1 MSGTIHNPIRGPYTK
16 QAFGKFLH
24 KGEDAWLQQPKLLWR
39 SKSDSNGVSIGYD
52 VFGVFDGH
60 GGKQAANFAAKHVLS
75 TLQEELADITLTS
88 DKAVPEE
95 LEAYSQLSDE
105 DKHAWHTQDA
115 LVQQLPA
122 ALVNTFR
129 KVQEQFHKNT
139 QVSGATATVAVIVG
153 WDLVVASVGD
163 STAYL
168 DTGAEVV
175 QVSDTHRLDDNKAE
189 RKRCEAAGF
198 EVCKS
203 TVDGKPVGPDRVW
216 PGGLAMS
223 RTIGDHMAGD
233 VVLPEP
239 EVRRMALPS
248 KGARLII
255 ASDGLW
261 DAVNPKTAAHH
272 IRGMQAGKAAG
283 ELVQAALK
291 SKGLRD
297 DITVLVIDAMP
308 DDSCRLP
315 PFLAKQNGGY
325 AVTLEDVGSFAWHK
339 PLDEA
344 AAADAC
350 ASNTWQRR
358 IAAVQAHLK
367 LTDAADSDHSS
378 DTDVAD
384 LQPACS
390 DSAADSAAFET
401 PDMSPQPLPQEDSS
415 EWETVP
421 VKPKREA
428 PTTAS
433 ASSPDGWAV
442 TESSRGEA
450 GQWEIPH
457 KQTKL
462 SHQPE
467 SSPETATAIK
477 AMRDGDTASGSGS
490 APDSRQKLP
499 NRGRGRGRRENR
511 GRGRGR
517 NDGNSNDGRR
527 RYDHSQQGQRDN
539 RQDTEAYSAAQ
550 QQHNPEGDMASSWG
564 AETVFPLAQSSLMP
578 SPLDSSSTNRVP
590 KVLTVP
596 RQPHTRSL
604 SNASSSKQQHHQ
616 QRGRGNRGDT
626 NSRGSNRNG
635 RGRQNGPAQY
645 VHPSPMYHE
654 PEQPASQ
661 NFSFGSFGADD
672 FGSTFD
678 ASKPSAAVP
687 SAISNG
693 NNSAQ
698 VYQDGSDKV
707 LKQHSQREGFR
718 GRGRGRGRSQGRGR
732 SGNFGRNRQDGHADA
747 YAPASV
753 A

>member
-24 KGEDAWLQQPKLLWR
+24 KGEDAWLQQPKLSWG
-39 SKSDSNGVSIGYD
+39 SKSNSKGVSVGYD

-60 GGKQAANFAAKHVLS
+60 GGKQAANFAAKHVLP
-75 TLQEELADITLTS
+75 TLQQELAEITLTP
-88 DKAVPEE
+88 DEAVPEE

-105 DKHAWHTQDA
+105 DKLAWHTQDA

-122 ALVNTFR
+122 ALVKSFQ
-129 KVQEQFHKNT
+129 KVQEQFHENT
-139 QVSGATATVAVIVG
+139 QISGATATVAVIVG

-189 RKRCEAAGF
+189 RKRCQAGGS

-223 RTIGDHMAGD
+223 RTIGDYMAGD

-239 EVRRMALPS
+239 EVRRVALPR

-261 DAVNPKTAAHH
+261 DAMNPKTAAHH
-272 IRGMQAGKAAG
+272 VRGMQAGKAAG

-308 DDSCRLP
+308 DDSFRLP

-325 AVTLEDVGSFAWHK
+325 AVTLEDVGSVDWHK

-358 IAAVQAHLK
+358 IAAVQAQFK
-367 LTDAADSDHSS
+367 LTSAADSDHSS
-378 DTDVAD
+378 DTNAAD
-384 LQPACS
+384 LQSACS

-401 PDMSPQPLPQEDSS
+401 PYMSPQPLLEEDLS

-428 PTTAS
+428 STTAA
-433 ASSPDGWAV
+433 ASTPDGWAEA
-442 TESSRGEA
+442 ESSQGEA
-450 GQWEIPH
+450 GEWEIPH

-467 SSPETATAIK
+467 GSPEAAIAIK
-477 AMRDGDTASGSGS
+477 AMRNGDTASGSGS
-490 APDSRQKLP
+490 APDSRQKRP
-499 NRGRGRGRRENR
+499 NRGRGRGRGQNR

-517 NDGNSNDGRR
+517 NDGNSSDGRR
-527 RYDHSQQGQRDN
+527 RYDHSQQGQSDD
-539 RQDTEAYSAAQ
+539 RQDTEASSAAQ
-550 QQHNPEGDMASSWG
+550 QQHSPEGDVASSWG
-564 AETVFPLAQSSLMP
+564 AETVFPLAQSPLMP
-578 SPLDSSSTNRVP
+578 SPLDSSSMNSVP

-596 RQPHTRSL
+596 RQPHTRSM
-604 SNASSSKQQHHQ
+604 SNFPSSKQQQHQ
-616 QRGRGNRGDT
+616 QHGRGNRGDT

-645 VHPSPMYHE
+645 VQPGPMYHK

-678 ASKPSAAVP
+678 ASKPSAAVI
-687 SAISNG
+687 SAVFDG
-693 NNSAQ
+693 NSSAQ
-698 VYQDGSDKV
+698 VYQDGRDKV
-707 LKQHSQREGFR
+707 LKQHSHRGGIR

-732 SGNFGRNRQDGHADA
+732 SGSFGKNRQDGHADA
-747 YAPASV
+747 YAPAPV